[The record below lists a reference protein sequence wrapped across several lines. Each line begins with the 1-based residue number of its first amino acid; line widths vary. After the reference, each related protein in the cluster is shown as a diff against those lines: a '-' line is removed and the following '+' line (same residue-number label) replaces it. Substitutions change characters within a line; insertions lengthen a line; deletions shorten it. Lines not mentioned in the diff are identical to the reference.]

1 MKLKQRPDDF
11 QVEEISTFNPG
22 VSGPYAYY
30 RLEKRSIGTAEAI
43 QKVCKQL
50 RIDPHRIRYG
60 GLKDRHAVT
69 VQYLT
74 IDEGPHRH
82 LRDPH
87 VHLRYLGQV
96 EEPYGPQSFTG
107 NRFRITLR
115 DLDQPELEQVEQAL
129 AEVKQS
135 LIGNYFDDQRFG
147 SVSREGQFV
156 VRYLIEEKDEE
167 ALKLALS
174 SPYEFDRSAQKKTK
188 QIIRSNWGKWA
199 ELLPDMPPDHHYH
212 IVAFLKEHPD
222 NYRAAFAKIPFFL
235 RNMYLSAYQS
245 HLWNRILAKWMI
257 GTFSDERLVAV
268 HQKSEVI
275 PMPRQLAEAER
286 EQFKEISIP
295 LPSARLKLPPD
306 HPMMSV
312 INAVMTEESSQ
323 MQDLKLKHYKEPF
336 FSRGERPAFYEPEDL
351 HSEIGWDKWN
361 KGHRKLKLMFTLP
374 RGSYATLLVKRIT
387 AISPWRD

>member
-11 QVEEISTFNPG
+11 QVEEVSTFTPG
-22 VSGPYAYY
+22 TSGPYAYY
-30 RLEKRSIGTAEAI
+30 RLEKRSIGTAEAL
-43 QKVCKQL
+43 QKICKAL
-50 RIDPHRIRYG
+50 RIDQRRLRYG

-74 IDEGPHRH
+74 IEDGPRRH
-82 LRDPH
+82 LRDQQ

-107 NRFRITLR
+107 NRFSITLR
-115 DLDQPELEQVEQAL
+115 DLDKPELEQVEQAL
-129 AEVKQS
+129 EEVKQS

-156 VRYLIEEKDEE
+156 ARYLIVGKNEE

-188 QIIRSNWGKWA
+188 QIIRSKWGKWA
-199 ELLPDMPPDHHYH
+199 EVLPEMPPGHHYH
-212 IVAFLKEHPD
+212 IAAFLKDNPD

-245 HLWNRILAKWMI
+245 YLWNRILAKWMV
-257 GTFSDERLVAV
+257 GTFSADRLVAV
-268 HQKSEVI
+268 QQKSEVM
-275 PMPRQLAEAER
+275 PMPRQLSDAER
-286 EQFKEISIP
+286 EQFKQSSIP
-295 LPSARLKLPPD
+295 LPSARLKLAPD
-306 HPMMSV
+306 HPMTPF
-312 INAVMTEESSQ
+312 INEVMAEEGLQ
-323 MQDLKLKHYKEPF
+323 LQDLKLKHYKEPF
-336 FSRGERPAFYEPEDL
+336 FSRGDRPAFYEPEHL
-351 HSEIGWDKWN
+351 RSETGWDKWN
-361 KGHRKLKLMFTLP
+361 KGNRKLKLTFTLP

-387 AISPWRD
+387 AISPWRN